1 MAAEK
6 AASGGGGSLAAITAL
21 LGAGLIGLIV
31 WLYGE
36 AAREQEA
43 LDRAKRDYREMVD
56 RMKGPVRDHLKGPK
70 TPSGNPNEDLLT
82 FLSRKSTAA
91 QIPSS
96 IFKIQPNQPLTSGGW
111 RETSYTVSLQG
122 TKEAPVSRDAVAD
135 FVRLVETERPAV
147 RVKNLSLTFDGNDLG
162 QAAVTFSAFDRN
174 P

>member
-6 AASGGGGSLAAITAL
+6 ATSGGGGLLAAITAV
-21 LGAGLIGLIV
+21 LGAGLLGLIV

-36 AAREQEA
+36 TARREEELQ
-43 LDRAKRDYREMVD
+43 RSKREYREMVD
-56 RMKGPVRDHLKGPK
+56 RMKGPVKDLLKGPK
-70 TPSGNPNEDLLT
+70 GTPVNPNEDLLT
-82 FLSRKSTAA
+82 FLSRKATVA
-91 QIPSS
+91 QIPPS
-96 IFKIQPNQPLTSGGW
+96 IFKIQPNQPLSAGGW

-147 RVKNLSLTFDGNDLG
+147 RVKNLSLAFDGNDLG
-162 QAAVTFSAFDRN
+162 QASVTFSAFDRN